1 MVKESTEVD
10 EKGKYKSTIKN
21 DPRITRVG
29 SILRKTNLDELPQF
43 WNVLVGN
50 MSIVGPRPHPT
61 PMNLESMHT
70 VENYMLRHSVL
81 PGITGW
87 AQVHGLRGEVKTV
100 QDMQRRVDFDLYYI
114 HRWTFWL
121 DSQIILQTIINFIRG
136 DQNAY

>member
-1 MVKESTEVD
+1 
-10 EKGKYKSTIKN
+10 
-21 DPRITRVG
+21 
-29 SILRKTNLDELPQF
+29 
-43 WNVLVGN
+43 
-50 MSIVGPRPHPT
+50 
-61 PMNLESMHT
+61 MNLESMHT

-87 AQVHGLRGEVKTV
+87 AQVNGLRGEVKTV

-121 DSQIILQTIINFIRG
+121 DSQIILQTIINFVRG